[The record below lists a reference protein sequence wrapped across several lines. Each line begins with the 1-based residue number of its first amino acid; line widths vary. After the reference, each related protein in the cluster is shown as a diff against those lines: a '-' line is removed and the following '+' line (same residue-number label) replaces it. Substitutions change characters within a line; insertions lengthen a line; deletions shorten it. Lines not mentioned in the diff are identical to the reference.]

1 MSKVYFLGAGAT
13 KAVAQSAPL
22 NDEILETA
30 LFESGYEEISE
41 EIEEIQ
47 TFLKEVFHDKKNNI
61 PRLGDILSF
70 IDFSIREKT
79 ISIKNYYYEDFI
91 KIRNSFV
98 RLIAIVLRNNL
109 KNLNSSATDN
119 FVRNINENDSII
131 STNYDIVIDNA
142 LLSIKKNTNYGVKI
156 RQNILPVE
164 LSGDQIRAVPLLDM
178 LLNQGPIKLLKL
190 HGSLNWLYCPKCDE
204 IDITLRQKGIA
215 EYLNLNKEYELLC
228 LNKYC
233 TSHYEPLIVTP
244 TKFKIYENRILN
256 KIWEISKERISKA
269 DEIVFIG
276 YSLPE
281 ADTEIRC
288 LILNGVNM
296 AETKPKITFVDKP
309 GGSND
314 INNYNRLFG
323 EVNHM
328 PIGFIKYIE
337 EEM

>member
-13 KAVAQSAPL
+13 KAVAKDAPL

-30 LFESGYEEISE
+30 LLESRYDDISE
-41 EIEEIQ
+41 ELEEIK
-47 TFLKEVFHDKKNNI
+47 TFLKKVFHEKENNI

-70 IDFSIREKT
+70 IDFSLREKT

-98 RLIAIVLRNNL
+98 RLIATVLKNNL
-109 KNLNSSATDN
+109 ENLDSSATVD
-119 FVRNINENDSII
+119 FVNKINDSDSII

-142 LLSIKKNTNYGVKI
+142 LLSRLNNTNYGAKI
-156 RQNILPVE
+156 RENIYPVPHAD
-164 LSGDQIRAVPLLDM
+164 GTTRAGRKIDM

-204 IDITLRQKGIA
+204 IDITLNAKGAA
-215 EYLNLNKEYELLC
+215 EYLNKEYEILC
-228 LNKYC
+228 LNQYC
-233 TSHYEPLIVTP
+233 TSNYEPLIVTP

-256 KIWEISKERISKA
+256 KIWEISRECISKT
-269 DEIVFIG
+269 DEIIFIG

-288 LILNGVNM
+288 LLLNGINM
-296 AETKPKITFVDKP
+296 AEKKPKITFVDRP
-309 GGSND
+309 GESND
-314 INNYNRLFG
+314 VDNYKRLFG
-323 EVNHM
+323 EVNYM
-328 PIGFIKYIE
+328 PVGFIKYIE
-337 EEM
+337 EML